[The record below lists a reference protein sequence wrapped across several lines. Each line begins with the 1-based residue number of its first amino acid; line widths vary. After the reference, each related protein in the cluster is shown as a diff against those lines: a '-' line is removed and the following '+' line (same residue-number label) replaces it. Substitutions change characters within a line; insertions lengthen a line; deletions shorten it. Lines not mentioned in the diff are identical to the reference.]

1 MQNVELKAI
10 ANAIAQIREQLPEA
24 DTAVRSKMLEELETL
39 REMAT
44 SILDAWMEVD
54 DAIEETLAQI
64 SEAAIDASVALQ
76 EGETPQSTASLHLG
90 ASVQQSLQSRTE
102 NLLQA
107 PVQLAETWFDMS
119 LRADCALRKGL
130 GYFDLRMFDE
140 AALSLTQAVAE
151 QDNPATRI
159 YLALSHLAADRV
171 DLATNHLNVARE
183 RASDD
188 VTVRAVLEVD
198 VQICAAREDW
208 HQAVHVLYELLCF
221 EPNQLDTWYNL
232 GVCHLKLYEFA
243 AAERCFAKSMKGEPM
258 DVEAALWRAMSLVLC
273 GRVDEARQ
281 LLATST
287 HLAHNLEEYALLRV
301 VLHLSTQRIDLA
313 ERVAMTAI
321 VAEPNRASGYELLA
335 LCRAVSHRPADAIP
349 LCKRALTLLPNSS
362 QAFTLFG
369 LCSYLM
375 GDFVRAERALKI
387 VEERG
392 EASGLTHI
400 VRARIASLEG
410 HAADAKERLNRL
422 AEHPGMYAK
431 RLAVLYRGMLHLS
444 ENEVALAEADFER
457 ALHLGL
463 PQSAIDVAKAHAK
476 SGVFE
481 SV

>member
-24 DTAVRSKMLEELETL
+24 DTVVRSKMLQELETL

-64 SEAAIDASVALQ
+64 SEASIDASIAAQ
-76 EGETPQSTASLHLG
+76 GDQAPQYTASLNAG
-90 ASVQQSLQSRTE
+90 AGVQQSVQSRTE
-102 NLLQA
+102 SLLQA

-159 YLALSHLAADRV
+159 YLALSHLAANRV
-171 DLATNHLNVARE
+171 DLAVSHLNVARV
-183 RASDD
+183 RANDD

-221 EPNQLDTWYNL
+221 DPTQLDTWYNL

-243 AAERCFAKSMKGEPM
+243 AAERCFAKSMKNEPT

-281 LLATST
+281 LLTTST
-287 HLAHNLEEYALLRV
+287 HLARNVEEHALLRV

-313 ERVAMTAI
+313 ERAAI
-321 VAEPNRASGYELLA
+321 AASAAEPNSAFGYELLA
-335 LCRAVSHRPADAIP
+335 LCRAVSHRPDEAIP
-349 LCKRALTLLPNSS
+349 LCKRALALSPNSS
-362 QAFTLFG
+362 QALTLFG
-369 LCSYLM
+369 LCSYLT
-375 GDFVRAERALKI
+375 GDLQRAERALKT

-392 EASGLTHI
+392 ESSGLTHV
-400 VRARIASLEG
+400 VRARIATLNG
-410 HAADAKERLNRL
+410 LTADALERLGRL
-422 AEHPGMYAK
+422 SEHPGMYAK

-444 ENEVALAEADFER
+444 ENEIALAEADFER

-463 PQSAIDVAKAHAK
+463 PPSAIDIARAHAR
-476 SGVFE
+476 SGVAQR
-481 SV
+481 S